1 MRLLVLCALALAM
14 AGCGTLYPN
23 SRYDPALA
31 GAVGTELR
39 R

>member
-1 MRLLVLCALALAM
+1 MRAAILAAIAVALT
-14 AGCGTLYPN
+14 GCITLYPN

-31 GAVGTELR
+31 GAVGAELR